1 MPSPISCKKAANDC
15 QLNLINKSRLSSLFT
30 LLLQKTGK
38 LKFSLY
44 SSHLFLIR
52 QKVKTYSQIS
62 SGASLFITEGLIL
75 QDISWL

>member
-1 MPSPISCKKAANDC
+1 MPSPVSGNTAANDC
-15 QLNLINKSRLSSLFT
+15 QLNLINKSSLSHLFV
-30 LLLQKTGK
+30 LLLPKIGK

-62 SGASLFITEGLIL
+62 SGASLFIT
-75 QDISWL
+75 